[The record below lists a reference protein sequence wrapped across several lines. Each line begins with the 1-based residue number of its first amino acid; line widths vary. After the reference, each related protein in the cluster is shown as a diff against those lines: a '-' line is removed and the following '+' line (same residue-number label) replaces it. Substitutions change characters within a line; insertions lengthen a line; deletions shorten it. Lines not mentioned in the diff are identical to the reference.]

1 MGILKIEITKA
12 GKRQMEVDTDALPAE
27 MYAAALSAGLKVML
41 NAKMSKITT
50 AKLEGDDL
58 AKAQADAWEKAEVNL
73 ASILAGEYKSGRGAT
88 ATTDADGKKVPQVVM
103 TEALRI
109 AKNMV
114 KDQLK
119 KANIRVSHVE
129 PKQITEAAKEFIAA
143 DPSIL
148 AAAQEAVAKRMA
160 APAPVDIASMIAP
173 SPKLVA
179 AAEERKAERKTQLSA
194 KQAGKV
200 APRKATQQGSA
211 ATH

>member
-12 GKRQMEVDTDALPAE
+12 GKRQMEVDTDALPE
-27 MYAAALSAGLKVML
+27 PIYAAALAAGLKLLL

-58 AKAQADAWEKAEVNL
+58 AKAQSDAWAKAEENL
-73 ASILAGEYKSGRGAT
+73 AAMHDGSYKTGRA
-88 ATTDADGKKVPQVVM
+88 AAATDASGKKVPQVVM

-114 KDQLK
+114 KDQLR
-119 KANIRVSHVE
+119 KANIRISHVE
-129 PKQITEAAKEFIAA
+129 AKDITAAAKEFLTA
-143 DPSIL
+143 DPSIIEK
-148 AAAQEAVAKRMA
+148 AKEAVEARQA
-160 APAPVDIASMIAP
+160 APAPIDIAGLIHE
-173 SPKLVA
+173 SPALVA
-179 AAEERKAERKTQLSA
+179 KADAEKAERKATLSA

-200 APRKATQQGSA
+200 APRKAQPQGSA